1 MDKNPNQ
8 FLARRYTHWIDDHV
22 RFSDLDPLGHVN
34 NNSISQ
40 YFENA
45 RADLYRE
52 VTPNW
57 PYGDYVFVLAHNSI
71 DFRSELHM
79 PAKLNIASA
88 VTKIG
93 RTSVGIA
100 NALFYHTEGIAYGES
115 ISVLINEKT
124 RQPTPIPDELRAT
137 ISRFLLK
144 D

>member
-1 MDKNPNQ
+1 MEKNPNR
-8 FLARRYTHWIDDHV
+8 FVAKRYTHWIDDAV

-45 RADLYRE
+45 RADLYRQ

-57 PYGDYVFVLAHNSI
+57 PYGEHVFVLAHNGI
-71 DFRSELHM
+71 DFCAELHM
-79 PAKLNIASA
+79 PAKLNIASGVA
-88 VTKIG
+88 KIG
-93 RTSVGIA
+93 RTSVSIA
-100 NALFYHTEGIAYGES
+100 NALFYHNEGIAYGES

-124 RQPTPIPDELRAT
+124 RQPTEIPDDLRIV
-137 ISRFLLK
+137 ISKFLMK